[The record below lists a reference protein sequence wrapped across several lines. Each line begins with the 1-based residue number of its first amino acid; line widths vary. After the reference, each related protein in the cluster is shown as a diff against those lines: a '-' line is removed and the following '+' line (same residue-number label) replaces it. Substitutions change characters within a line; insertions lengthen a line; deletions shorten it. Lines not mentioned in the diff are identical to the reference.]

1 MYQSISQRF
10 RRKNSNDLIVTFLPI
25 VVVLTLHSYLRNADL
40 NPTLFRVLQI
50 TAIVLLAALLA
61 AVNHFY
67 FRSFCYT
74 LIDGSESRPAA
85 KRCASRTISLTFE
98 RVQHRKSRIYERV
111 RRQEMLC
118 LLEPGEACDEKRF
131 GPVSRTFLMTARSAK
146 SSARLYYKQDGTV
159 YCAKFHPDAEQT
171 ALLRR
176 WAGENAIHS

>member
-74 LIDGSESRPAA
+74 LIDGSESRPREAL
-85 KRCASRTISLTFE
+85 RFPDDSLTFE

-118 LLEPGEACDEKRF
+118 LLEPGEAYDEKRF
-131 GPVSRTFLMTARSAK
+131 GPVSRTFLMLS
-146 SSARLYYKQDGTV
+146 L
-159 YCAKFHPDAEQT
+159 
-171 ALLRR
+171 
-176 WAGENAIHS
+176 IHI

>member
-10 RRKNSNDLIVTFLPI
+10 RRKNSNDLIVTFLPV

-74 LIDGSESRPAA
+74 LIDGAGCPDDEDPASGSGASNAHPYRRRP
-85 KRCASRTISLTFE
+85 
-98 RVQHRKSRIYERV
+98 V
-111 RRQEMLC
+111 C
-118 LLEPGEACDEKRF
+118 LRYDDRHLAVCN
-131 GPVSRTFLMTARSAK
+131 
-146 SSARLYYKQDGTV
+146 
-159 YCAKFHPDAEQT
+159 
-171 ALLRR
+171 AL
-176 WAGENAIHS
+176 

>member
-67 FRSFCYT
+67 FRSFST
-74 LIDGSESRPAA
+74 AANPARA
-85 KRCASRTISLTFE
+85 KRCASRTT
-98 RVQHRKSRIYERV
+98 H
-111 RRQEMLC
+111 
-118 LLEPGEACDEKRF
+118 
-131 GPVSRTFLMTARSAK
+131 
-146 SSARLYYKQDGTV
+146 
-159 YCAKFHPDAEQT
+159 
-171 ALLRR
+171 
-176 WAGENAIHS
+176 